1 VTAVIH
7 VVRHGETD
15 ANAARIVQLPDAP
28 LSARGRAQAERVARR
43 LAAAPVGL
51 ILASDLRRAVETAE
65 AVARASGAPLEL
77 DPDLAERNYGDV
89 RGTAYADLDVDIFG
103 PDYVPPGGETWEV
116 FDRRVD
122 AVWARVV
129 ARAAE
134 TRGDVVVVTHGLVCR
149 GIALRHLVLPETA
162 VVPLAWGN
170 TAVTLVDGGRARLV
184 GCTAHL
190 ADLPDD
196 SGVV

>member
-1 VTAVIH
+1 VIH
-7 VVRHGETD
+7 LVRHGETD
-15 ANAARIVQLPDAP
+15 SNAARIVQLPDAP

-51 ILASDLRRAVETAE
+51 VLASDLLRAVETAE
-65 AVARASGAPLEL
+65 AVARATGAPLVF

-103 PDYVPPGGETWEV
+103 PDYAPPGGETWAA

-134 TRGDVVVVTHGLVCR
+134 TPGDLVVVSHGLVCR
-149 GIALRHLVLPETA
+149 GVALRHLVLPPGT
-162 VVPLAWGN
+162 VVPLGWGN
-170 TAVTLVDGGRARLV
+170 TAVTVIDGGRAMVV

-190 ADLPDD
+190 DD
-196 SGVV
+196 AAAGGPV